1 MNLPRNALLAL
12 SIVLTC
18 AASAAFAQDNNNNNN
33 SKWDLKPLIPP
44 VFPVPPS
51 SKLDPATVGNQQAP
65 YTTAPLQSPS
75 SSSQS
80 TPGLKLSIPT
90 RQDRN

>member
-12 SIVLTC
+12 SMMLTC
-18 AASAAFAQDNNNNNN
+18 AAGGASAQDNNNNN

-51 SKLDPATVGNQQAP
+51 SKLHAATVGTPQTP

>member
-12 SIVLTC
+12 SIVLICT
-18 AASAAFAQDNNNNNN
+18 ASGASAQDNNNNS

-51 SKLDPATVGNQQAP
+51 SKLDPATVGSQQTP